1 MEFNQPKGWW
11 RKLMNLPKIKNECEH
26 LVKCF
31 ISFHEALERYSET
44 FKKTNPNLYSNLSD
58 KFKNYQL
65 GDYEE
70 VSMDSIEKSLD
81 ALQPDEA
88 VLCFTPLKFDM
99 EVYKDIFKDEYN
111 ALIKQRP
118 YSADNLISQVDNAHK
133 KYWEYVTTLNDI
145 IFKCLY
151 EEEVEEIHV

>member
-1 MEFNQPKGWW
+1 
-11 RKLMNLPKIKNECEH
+11 MNLPKIKNECEH

-31 ISFHEALERYSET
+31 VSFHEALEKYSNV
-44 FKKTNPNLYSNLSD
+44 FKKTNPNLYSTLGQ
-58 KFKNYQL
+58 KFKDYQL

-70 VSMDSIEKSLD
+70 LSMDSIEKSLNV
-81 ALQPDEA
+81 LQPGEA

-118 YSADNLISQVDNAHK
+118 YSADILISQVDYAHK
-133 KYWEYVTTLNDI
+133 KYWAYVTTLNDI

>member
-1 MEFNQPKGWW
+1 MDYNQPKGWW

-44 FKKTNPNLYSNLSD
+44 FKKTNPNLYSTLGQ
-58 KFKNYQL
+58 KFKDYQL

-70 VSMDSIEKSLD
+70 VTMDSIEKGLNV
-81 ALQPDEA
+81 LQPGEA
-88 VLCFTPLKFDM
+88 VLCFTPLKFDV

-118 YSADNLISQVDNAHK
+118 YSADNLISQVDYAHK